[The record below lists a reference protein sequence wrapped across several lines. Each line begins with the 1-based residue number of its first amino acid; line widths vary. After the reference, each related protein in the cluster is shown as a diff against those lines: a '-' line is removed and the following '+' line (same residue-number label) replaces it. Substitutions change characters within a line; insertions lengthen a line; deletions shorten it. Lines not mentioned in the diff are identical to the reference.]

1 MLEYLACSISIS
13 GIPVRS
19 IRFLPFS
26 FSFLSFSFV
35 LTSLICVSFNL
46 IRFETFLF
54 SFSFLSSVCLCHSFE
69 FCSWSVLELRNLSRK
84 RRSFSCLA
92 WGRSVRSDNFWK
104 NSFYI
109 LLFLFH
115 DILRTYFTYKRFKL
129 GLRRCVD
136 RAITPRSNA
145 NYHRYSIF
153 TNPSQHPN
161 WRENA
166 NGIRPE
172 RCNDWRKSQG
182 PSSFGFSIPMVDTG
196 EPTLNNT
203 TVEKEWYILG

>member
-69 FCSWSVLELRNLSRK
+69 FCSWSVLNCVIYPE
-84 RRSFSCLA
+84 
-92 WGRSVRSDNFWK
+92 SVVRFLVWLEAGPFALIIFWK

-145 NYHRYSIF
+145 DYHRYSIF
-153 TNPSQHPN
+153 DQSLPTPKLT
-161 WRENA
+161 
-166 NGIRPE
+166 
-172 RCNDWRKSQG
+172 RKCQW
-182 PSSFGFSIPMVDTG
+182 
-196 EPTLNNT
+196 NT
-203 TVEKEWYILG
+203 T